1 MCDGLIKAMWMIIGR
16 VISIGSLGAAIFICG
31 CQTQRTGGPA
41 SQGVSNV
48 KTERATW
55 SNGYALLYQLMTDEQ
70 DVSKLR
76 FFKHEQPEVKDL
88 INRIAKASGDAAKQL
103 KAFDD
108 QDGGLDL
115 KKQDLPP
122 GEQTTRDAI
131 ASTKKWDLLGHTG
144 EHFELSLL
152 LTQSEAMN
160 YGWHLAE
167 VASKK
172 DSRPERAKYL
182 AGLSNQMKG
191 FYQEIYGLLMSRIKE
206 GPANGETPAK

>member
-1 MCDGLIKAMWMIIGR
+1 MKKIGR
-16 VISIGSLGAAIFICG
+16 VISIGSLLAASLLGG
-31 CQTQRTGGPA
+31 CQTANRTSTAPPVQPEKNA
-41 SQGVSNV
+41 
-48 KTERATW
+48 RATW
-55 SNGYALLYQLMTDEQ
+55 SNGYALLYDLMTNEQ

-76 FFKHEQPEVKDL
+76 FFKHEQPDVKEL
-88 INRIAKASGDAAKQL
+88 INRIAAASGDAAKQL
-103 KAFDD
+103 KAFDAE
-108 QDGGLDL
+108 DGGSDL
-115 KKQDLPP
+115 KDQELPP

-167 VASKK
+167 VAGKN

-191 FYQEIYGLLMSRIKE
+191 FYQEIYAMLLTRIKE
-206 GPANGETPAK
+206 GPESSGAK